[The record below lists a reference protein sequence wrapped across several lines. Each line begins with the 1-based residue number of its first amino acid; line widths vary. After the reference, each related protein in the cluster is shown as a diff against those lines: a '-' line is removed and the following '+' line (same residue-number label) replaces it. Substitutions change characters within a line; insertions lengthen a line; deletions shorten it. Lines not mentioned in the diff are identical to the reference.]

1 MPSGTYNKVDWTVE
15 NAIDSRDI
23 NLYTLSHSLLF
34 SYSQNSGDSNFFA
47 RKFEAIVN
55 QHIINEIDAYLYG
68 PYPATTPGLN
78 SYWENAF
85 HDEDDVTQPSS
96 ARYTVYNS
104 FMRQGQKQVLTKES
118 GNQSESSNCPIP
130 EHPLVREVFV
140 YRKEDKF
147 AGFIVQF
154 KEAGSREI
162 LEELPVFEVLMTPV
176 DHLEVKELANSDV
189 QSRVI
194 GLEVR
199 LECNKE

>member
-23 NLYTLSHSLLF
+23 NLYTLGHSLLF

-68 PYPATTPGLN
+68 PYLATTPGLN

-104 FMRQGQKQVLTKES
+104 FMRQGQKQV
-118 GNQSESSNCPIP
+118 GSNLIDDV
-130 EHPLVREVFV
+130 LV
-140 YRKEDKF
+140 D
-147 AGFIVQF
+147 
-154 KEAGSREI
+154 
-162 LEELPVFEVLMTPV
+162 
-176 DHLEVKELANSDV
+176 N
-189 QSRVI
+189 
-194 GLEVR
+194 GLEFVQR
-199 LECNKE
+199 NCYLQKFVNKKRGVL